1 LSQSTLK
8 DVAIAHRIKGFTE
21 DICCIDTDMEEKFL
35 KNDITAL
42 CVTARSFPEGI
53 TDAFTTIHSLL
64 PSKERMLVG
73 ISKPNPEGTI
83 IYKAGFELLAGEPAM
98 EELEAVVISSG
109 KYLCQSIEG
118 FAENPQLIKNAF
130 DVLLQDA
137 RLDPNGFCLEL
148 YVKPDEVWCM
158 VPCRKKIKFW
168 Y

>member
-1 LSQSTLK
+1 M
-8 DVAIAHRIKGFTE
+8 A
-21 DICCIDTDMEEKFL
+21 MEEKNI

-53 TDAFTTIHSLL
+53 VDAFEQIYSLM
-64 PSKERMLVG
+64 PSKDRLLIG
-73 ISKPNPEGTI
+73 LSKPNREGNI
-83 IYKAGFELLAGEPAM
+83 MYKAGFELLDGENAVTGL
-98 EELEAVVISSG
+98 EEIIIPSG
-109 KYLCQSIEG
+109 NYLCHSIRG
-118 FAENPQLIKNAF
+118 FAENPFLIKNAF
-130 DVLLQDA
+130 DELLQDA